1 VESWQAR
8 FPFLVQQLATSTAH
22 PNTGSLCLP
31 LCVFVAF
38 PAMKAC
44 VTEDRISVPCT
55 KQHGTRLPRPSPP
68 SHLRVAAAPR
78 RFYSPLLILF
88 SPSKVESARPLRFHL
103 HTTPFP
109 RIQHPIARSR
119 LAGHWRVIPHLLVLR
134 RIISSSTLDILL
146 TRPCIEPY
154 SIAHIFPSSSLCQ
167 DVLACP
173 LPSSKHTVSLF
184 LSQENCR
191 AL

>member
-1 VESWQAR
+1 
-8 FPFLVQQLATSTAH
+8 
-22 PNTGSLCLP
+22 
-31 LCVFVAF
+31 
-38 PAMKAC
+38 MKAC
-44 VTEDRISVPCT
+44 VTEGRISVPCT

-109 RIQHPIARSR
+109 RIQYPIARSR

-146 TRPCIEPY
+146 TRPCIEPLLDC
-154 SIAHIFPSSSLCQ
+154 AHIPFFQ
-167 DVLACP
+167 P
-173 LPSSKHTVSLF
+173 LPGCSCLPSPLLQAHLF
-184 LSQENCR
+184 SIPVPRKLPGTISCMRQCLSQADR
-191 AL
+191 AAKTRKQLINQPINIYLCIPFR